1 MAAQLAQDIKRDL
14 AIAQSLCALLTA
26 IASQKRYIH
35 AHLRYDEAMRC
46 SWCAT
51 DFSGRRHAQFCST
64 KCRVAAH
71 RAQPPADLAARN
83 RWLRHDRKRPIQA
96 NGSPASSTDERTWT
110 SYDCARSSD
119 AGDGLGFAL
128 GDGIACIDLDH
139 CLVDGVL
146 ADWAKPIVRACRGTY
161 MEISPSGDGLHIF
174 GYAHVGTGRRRN
186 GIEVYDRDRYMT
198 VTMRRYKR
206 APLVLRDL
214 SDVVAAI

>member
-1 MAAQLAQDIKRDL
+1 MAARLVERIKRDL
-14 AIAQSLCALLTA
+14 PGAQSLCALLTA
-26 IASQKRYIH
+26 IASQKRYIQ
-35 AHLRYDEAMRC
+35 ALLRYDERMRC

-51 DFSGRRHAQFCST
+51 NFSGRRHAQFCST

-71 RAQPPADLAARN
+71 RAQPPADLAARD

-96 NGSPASSTDERTWT
+96 NGAPASSTDERTWT
-110 SYDCARSSD
+110 SYDRARSSD
-119 AGDGLGFAL
+119 VGDGLGFAL
-128 GDGIACIDLDH
+128 GDGVACIDLDH

-174 GYAHVGTGRRRN
+174 GFADVGKGRRRD

-214 SDVVAAI
+214 SEVVAEI

>member
-1 MAAQLAQDIKRDL
+1 LTLIELDL
-14 AIAQSLCALLTA
+14 RNRKSLCALLTCDA
-26 IASQKRYIH
+26 AKKRYIH
-35 AHLRYDEAMRC
+35 WVFRYTSHMRC
-46 SWCAT
+46 SWCT
-51 DFSGRRHAQFCST
+51 SSFSGNRHAQFCST

-83 RWLRHDRKRPIQA
+83 RWLRHDRKRPIQVSGA
-96 NGSPASSTDERTWT
+96 PASSTDERTWT
-110 SYDCARSSD
+110 TYDRARASA

-146 ADWAKPIVRACRGTY
+146 ADWAEPIVRACRGTY
-161 MEISPSGDGLHIF
+161 MEISPSGEGLHIF
-174 GYAHVGTGRRRN
+174 GYAHVGKGRRRN

-206 APLVLRDL
+206 APLFLRDL
-214 SDVVAAI
+214 SEVVSAL